1 MSVTVGFAPNVG
13 SYVAASTVEGGAL
26 LAVTLAQGAR
36 GAHRINVYDT
46 PTWRLVSSFPAP
58 GKARSGVTRLFSDGA
73 TLIAGDDHIV
83 TAFSAR
89 TGARL
94 WERGFPNPDRLS
106 ILDVAGGRVLVQV
119 ELPDYRAHMLVLR
132 ASDGADE
139 RQLAESVSSGLTV
152 AALAKDGTVIVAYQE
167 SIEVLRTG
175 APDVSVPTRMKT
187 RGALDAIAVDE
198 TGTRVLLGNR
208 SGEVFLVDLASKKG
222 KTILEMPALV
232 RSVGFH
238 RGTPWA
244 LDGDGRF
251 RLLGKGKSAVPA
263 DLDVKTYGGFLR
275 EDGSCLLLGDYEK
288 QTFVARSIPGGDEV
302 FATVRGFAC
311 EAVGVQEDGA
321 LLVSGADQLVRIDPA
336 TGEVKELGADVDEIT
351 RLGDG
356 TTLVMGKSA
365 RLLPRAKAKTKSLA
379 KGFDDAAVCGEY
391 LATRTNTIGE
401 LWHLPTAKR
410 TWRLDVR
417 KTWIGETNDGLRLV
431 HADPSGRPIIHLSNG
446 QVWWGDA
453 LATEDGYITKLST
466 EGALWV
472 HPRGARL
479 YLVDGRKITPIGVDG
494 FRKGKPLQPA
504 VVAEVGKLVFSPSG
518 EGLVVFHRNGRFSTV
533 DLAKGKSVAIAT
545 AATSAAELRSNELY
559 PVDFRTP
566 RGCAFSRDEST
577 VAVTETGG
585 ITFARFHTGEI
596 LGRLFIATNGSDY
609 LVTDGTHFDW
619 TGASNKKPI
628 SSELVALEG
637 GRALD
642 LAALL
647 ARRAPGLLARF
658 TA

>member
-36 GAHRINVYDT
+36 GDHRVSVYDT
-46 PTWRLVSSFPAP
+46 ATWRLLDSFPAP
-58 GKARSGVTRLFSDGA
+58 SFARSGVSRLVSDGA
-73 TLIAGDDHIV
+73 TLIAGDDHTL
-83 TAFSAR
+83 TAFAAR

-94 WERGFPNPDRLS
+94 WERKFPKPDRLS
-106 ILDVAGGRVLVQV
+106 ILDAAGGRILVQV
-119 ELPDYRAHMLVLR
+119 DQPDYRAHMLVLR

-139 RQLAESVSSGLTV
+139 RRLTESVSSGLTV

-167 SIEVLRTG
+167 SIDVLRPG

-198 TGTRVLLGNR
+198 TGTGVLLGNR

-251 RLLGKGKSAVPA
+251 RLVGKGKSAVSA
-263 DLDVKTYGGFLR
+263 ELDAKTYGGFLL
-275 EDGSCLLLGDYEK
+275 EDGSCFLLGDYEK
-288 QTFVARSIPGGDEV
+288 QVFLGRSLPKNEV
-302 FATVRGFAC
+302 VFSTVPGFAC

-321 LLVSGADQLVRIDPA
+321 LLFAGGDEIFRINPAGGAP
-336 TGEVKELGADVDEIT
+336 KKLGSDVDDIQ
-351 RLGDG
+351 RLADG
-356 TTLVMGKSA
+356 TTLLVGASA
-365 RLLPRAKAKTKSLA
+365 RHLPRATSKPKVLA
-379 KGFDDAAVCGEY
+379 KKFDDAAVCGEY
-391 LATRTNTIGE
+391 LATRTNTVGE
-401 LWHLPTAKR
+401 LWHISTAKR
-410 TWRLDVR
+410 AWRVDVE

-431 HADPSGRPIIHLSNG
+431 HTDPSGRPIIHLSNG

-453 LATEDGYITKLST
+453 LATEEGYITKLPK
-466 EGALWV
+466 EGALWI
-472 HPRGARL
+472 HPDGRRL
-479 YLVDGRKITPIGVDG
+479 YLVEDRKITPIRVDG
-494 FRKGKPLQPA
+494 FRKGKTFAPA
-504 VVAEVGKLVFSPSG
+504 VEAAVGKLVFSPSG
-518 EGLVVFHRNGRFSTV
+518 ERLVVFHRNGRFSTV
-533 DLAKGKSVAIAT
+533 DLAKEKSVAIAT
-545 AATSAAELRSNELY
+545 AATSAAERRSNELY
-559 PVDFRTP
+559 AVDFRTP
-566 RGCAFSRDEST
+566 HGCAFSCDEST
-577 VAVTETGG
+577 VAVTESGG

-596 LGRLFIATNGSDY
+596 LGRLVIATNGSDY

-619 TGASNKKPI
+619 PGASSKKPI